1 LSDIASLHA
10 SLVARVLNGEG
21 QASRETRSAAFNNKG
36 LPDPIGSFVDKVAHS
51 AGRVTDADIGT
62 LRDVGLSE
70 DQIYEIVV
78 CAALGQATRQYE
90 NALAALSAATG
101 RD

>member
-36 LPDPIGSFVDKVAHS
+36 LPDPIGKFVDKVAHS
-51 AGRVTDADIGT
+51 AGLVTDADIGT
-62 LRDVGLSE
+62 LRGAGLSE

-78 CAALGQATRQYE
+78 CAALGQATRQYQ

-101 RD
+101 GD